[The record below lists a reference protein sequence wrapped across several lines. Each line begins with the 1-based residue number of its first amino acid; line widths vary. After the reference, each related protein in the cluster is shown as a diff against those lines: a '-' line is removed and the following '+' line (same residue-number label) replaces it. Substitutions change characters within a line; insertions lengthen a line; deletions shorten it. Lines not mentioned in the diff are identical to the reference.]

1 MAGNRGLLKRHED
14 RMVLSV
20 DGLRLERDG
29 TRILDGIFWRV
40 THGQHWAMLGA
51 NGSGKTS
58 LLSALTGYLMPTAG
72 EICLLGETY
81 GRSDWRELRKK
92 IGIVSSSVRQMMADE
107 EMAQDAVASGKY
119 AMIQFWGRVSRSEK
133 AEALQRLRQVECEY
147 LARREWRVLSQGER
161 QRVLIGRALMA
172 RPQVLILD
180 EPCAGLDP
188 AARRLFRQPRCA
200 GRLRPAGRGANYVIE
215 RSRTVA
221 RLIHVAA
228 IRSTGLTA
236 CLGIAEHVTGMLAQ
250 DGAITPGP
258 PQPLRA
264 AASQQPQQQPQPQW
278 WRRAASHHHAQA
290 AGR

>member
-1 MAGNRGLLKRHED
+1 M
-14 RMVLSV
+14 
-20 DGLRLERDG
+20 
-29 TRILDGIFWRV
+29 WP
-40 THGQHWAMLGA
+40 
-51 NGSGKTS
+51 
-58 LLSALTGYLMPTAG
+58 AL
-72 EICLLGETY
+72 
-81 GRSDWRELRKK
+81 
-92 IGIVSSSVRQMMADE
+92 AD
-107 EMAQDAVASGKY
+107 M
-119 AMIQFWGRVSRSEK
+119 
-133 AEALQRLRQVECEY
+133 RQVGCY
-147 LARREWRVLSQGER
+147 
-161 QRVLIGRALMA
+161 
-172 RPQVLILD
+172 
-180 EPCAGLDP
+180 AG
-188 AARRLFRQPRCA
+188 
-200 GRLRPAGRGANYVIE
+200 LRPAGRGANYVIE